1 MHKYFV
7 MQHDQS
13 DCGAAC
19 LAMVLGS
26 YGRKLPL
33 SVIRMDLKTDINGS
47 SIYGILTGAKK
58 HGLEGKAL
66 CGTIHEFIEE
76 YNNNNI
82 QLPVIAN
89 VASKEGNS
97 HFIVIH
103 KITKNHLYILD
114 PAKKGYREKI
124 EELEKIWVGNIIVF
138 TDHSKV
144 EKIDQTKGRLQKYI
158 KVCQRQHKAI
168 ISVVAFSLLI
178 SFVGLIGS
186 IMFEYV
192 VNGIYSEKFLQGD
205 YSVSEEHNS
214 PLDVMLLKF
223 IIKLV
228 PSFPALVIAII
239 FMFLL
244 QELLSV
250 FRSYLLAKM
259 SKKINTPILIAF
271 YEHVLKVPYDFF
283 SGRKSGDVITR
294 FSDAS
299 SVCQSISSVMLT
311 ILIDGTLAVVYGLFL
326 LMLSPLLFLIVVVN
340 LMVYG
345 IVIYAFRDRIKNNQ
359 MEIMSKNA
367 EVNTFLKESVVGIKT
382 IKQLRYEETT
392 IKKIFTKFNSLI
404 DRYVVGTLLSS
415 FQSSIVG
422 FVSSASMILLLWGGV
437 WLCVNKN
444 MFVGSLITFY
454 IMMGSFT
461 TPVKRLLGL
470 QPQVQTIFVSAER
483 LEDAFSIDKE
493 AVYTEDTEKTESGRT
508 IDELEISNLMYAYGF
523 NAPTMNGL
531 SFKIKKGESVAI
543 LGKNGCGKTTF
554 ANILTGI
561 VYPEK
566 IDIAINNTDLS
577 FDEYRKLTKKIAYI
591 PQESF
596 FFSDTIY
603 NNITYGIENVD
614 PEKLKMLLTKCKLA
628 DYLSALPRGV
638 DTILEEGADN
648 LSAGTKQKL
657 AVVRALL
664 RDPEV
669 VILDEA
675 MSNVDSES
683 EKEIYSL
690 LREMSDRIAIIDISH
705 KIKDLSVYEH
715 VLDMNHGILTELQ
728 VQGA

>member
-19 LAMVLGS
+19 LAMVLGE
-26 YGRKLPL
+26 YGCKLPL

-47 SIYGILTGAKK
+47 SIYGILEGAKK
-58 HGLEGKAL
+58 HGLEGRAL
-66 CGTIHEFIEE
+66 SGTIHEFLEE
-76 YNNNNI
+76 VNNNNI
-82 QLPVIAN
+82 KLPVIAN
-89 VASKEGNS
+89 IISKEGYS
-97 HFIVIH
+97 HFVVI
-103 KITKNHLYILD
+103 KKVNKKRFYILD
-114 PAKKGYREKI
+114 PAKKGHWEKT
-124 EELEKIWVGNIIVF
+124 ENLEKVWVGNIVEF

-144 EKIDQTKGRLQKYI
+144 KAADETRGRLQKYVN
-158 KVCQRQHKAI
+158 VCKKQYKTI
-168 ISVVAFSLLI
+168 ISVVLFSLLI
-178 SFVGLIGS
+178 SIVGLIGS
-186 IMFEYV
+186 VMFEYV
-192 VNGIYSEKFLQGD
+192 INGIYSEKFLAGD
-205 YSVSEEHNS
+205 YSVSTENNS

-223 IIKLV
+223 IVKRV
-228 PSFPALVIAII
+228 PSFPMLIISII

-244 QELLSV
+244 QEVLSV
-250 FRSYLLAKM
+250 FRSYLLTKM
-259 SKKINTPILIAF
+259 SKKINTPIMIAF
-271 YEHVLKVPYDFF
+271 YEHILKVPYEFF

-299 SVCQSISSVMLT
+299 SVCQSISNVILT
-311 ILIDGTLAVVYGLFL
+311 ILIDGTLAVVYGIFL

-345 IVIYAFRDRIKNNQ
+345 IVIYAFKDKIKTNQ

-382 IKQLRYEETT
+382 IKQLKYEETT

-404 DRYVVGTLLSS
+404 DQYVVGTLLSS
-415 FQSSIVG
+415 CQSSIVG
-422 FVSSASMILLLWGGV
+422 FVSSASMITLLGGGV
-437 WLCVNKN
+437 WLCINEN

-470 QPQVQTIFVSAER
+470 QPQIQTIFVSAER
-483 LEDAFSIDKE
+483 LEDAFSVDKE
-493 AVYTEDTEKTESGRT
+493 SIYKNTSETADDDKKIDT
-508 IDELEISNLMYAYGF
+508 LEISNLKYAYGY

-531 SFKIKKGESVAI
+531 SFKIKKGERVAI

-561 VYPEK
+561 VQPEQ
-566 IDIAINNTDLS
+566 IDISVNNNSLS
-577 FDEYRKLTKKIAYI
+577 FEEYHTLADKIAYI

-603 NNITYGIENVD
+603 NNITYGIEDVD
-614 PEKLKMLLTKCKLA
+614 TDKLKWLLTKCNLEE
-628 DYLSALPRGV
+628 YLTALPHGV
-638 DTILEEGADN
+638 DTVLEEGADN

-657 AVVRALL
+657 AVVRALM
-664 RDPEV
+664 RDPEI

-683 EKEIYSL
+683 ENEIYSML
-690 LREMSDRIAIIDISH
+690 NDMGKDIATIDISH
-705 KIKDLSVYEH
+705 KIKDLSIYER
-715 VLDMNHGILTELQ
+715 VLDMKHGILTELQ

>member
-19 LAMVLGS
+19 LAMVLGN
-26 YGRKLPL
+26 YGCKLPL

-76 YNNNNI
+76 YNNNNV

-103 KITKNHLYILD
+103 KIKKDHLYIWD
-114 PAKKGYREKI
+114 PAKKGSKEKI
-124 EELEKIWVGNIIVF
+124 EELEKIWVGNVIVF
-138 TDHSKV
+138 NDHSKV

-158 KVCQRQHKAI
+158 KVCQRQQKAI
-168 ISVVAFSLLI
+168 ISVVVFSLLI

-186 IMFEYV
+186 VMFEYV
-192 VNGIYSEKFLQGD
+192 VNGIYTKKFLEGD
-205 YSVSEEHNS
+205 YSVSEAHNS

-223 IIKLV
+223 IIKHI
-228 PSFPALVIAII
+228 PSFTALVIAII
-239 FMFLL
+239 FMFLM

-299 SVCQSISSVMLT
+299 SVCQSISNVMLT
-311 ILIDGTLAVVYGLFL
+311 IMIDGTLAVVYGLFL
-326 LMLSPLLFLIVVVN
+326 LMLSPLLFVIVVVN
-340 LMVYG
+340 LLVYG

-461 TPVKRLLGL
+461 NPVKRLLGL
-470 QPQVQTIFVSAER
+470 QPQIQTIFVSAER

-493 AVYTEDTEKTESGRT
+493 AVYTEDTEQNNSDPT
-508 IDELEISNLMYAYGF
+508 IDELEISNLKYAYGF
-523 NAPTMNGL
+523 NTPTMDGL

-561 VYPEK
+561 VCPEK

-577 FDEYRKLTKKIAYI
+577 FDEYRRLTEKIAYI

-675 MSNVDSES
+675 MSNVDTES

-690 LREMSDRIAIIDISH
+690 LREMGDRIAIIDISH
-705 KIKDLSVYEH
+705 KIKDLSVYKH
-715 VLDMNHGILTELQ
+715 VLDMNHGVLTELQ